1 MTGADDHLVVFTPSG
16 LRGSFAA
23 GTTLLDA
30 ARRLGV
36 DLDSVCGGRGICG
49 RCQVTPTF
57 GEFAKHGITVVE
69 DHVSP
74 RGAVEQDYR
83 GRRPLTESRRLG
95 CAAAVSGNLVV
106 DVPAESQVHR
116 QVVRKDVDLGDLAL
130 DPVLVLRLIEVS
142 PPAEAIGD
150 RPDRRL
156 LDALAD
162 QWGLGGLTLDDR
174 VADSLADG
182 STDGPGTVTA
192 AIRDGHRV
200 VAVWPGLRDRAL
212 GGAVD
217 VGSTTIAGHLCDL
230 ATGAVLATAGTMNPQ
245 IRFGE
250 DLMSRVSYV
259 MMNPGG
265 EAELTTAVRGAL
277 DDLLADLCLQ
287 GEAERDEVLEMV
299 LVGNPIMHH
308 LFLGLDPTPLGQAP
322 FTLAVEDALDVPTAD
337 LNLEAHACT
346 RVHFLPCIAGHV
358 GADTAAVVL
367 ASRPHTADDVRL
379 VVDVGTNA
387 EIVLA
392 GNGRMLAASSPTGP
406 AFEGAQVSAGQRA
419 TPGLSLIHI

>member
-69 DHVSP
+69 GHVSP

-95 CAAAVSGNLVV
+95 CAAAVSGDLVV

-142 PPAEAIGD
+142 SPAEAIGD

-162 QWGLGGLTLDDR
+162 QWGCLLYT
-174 VADSLADG
+174 SP
-182 STDGPGTVTA
+182 SP
-192 AIRDGHRV
+192 RDKR
-200 VAVWPGLRDRAL
+200 
-212 GGAVD
+212 
-217 VGSTTIAGHLCDL
+217 
-230 ATGAVLATAGTMNPQ
+230 Q
-245 IRFGE
+245 
-250 DLMSRVSYV
+250 SR
-259 MMNPGG
+259 MP
-265 EAELTTAVRGAL
+265 
-277 DDLLADLCLQ
+277 
-287 GEAERDEVLEMV
+287 
-299 LVGNPIMHH
+299 
-308 LFLGLDPTPLGQAP
+308 
-322 FTLAVEDALDVPTAD
+322 
-337 LNLEAHACT
+337 
-346 RVHFLPCIAGHV
+346 
-358 GADTAAVVL
+358 
-367 ASRPHTADDVRL
+367 
-379 VVDVGTNA
+379 
-387 EIVLA
+387 
-392 GNGRMLAASSPTGP
+392 SS
-406 AFEGAQVSAGQRA
+406 A
-419 TPGLSLIHI
+419 

>member
-1 MTGADDHLVVFTPSG
+1 M
-16 LRGSFAA
+16 
-23 GTTLLDA
+23 
-30 ARRLGV
+30 
-36 DLDSVCGGRGICG
+36 
-49 RCQVTPTF
+49 
-57 GEFAKHGITVVE
+57 
-69 DHVSP
+69 
-74 RGAVEQDYR
+74 
-83 GRRPLTESRRLG
+83 G
-95 CAAAVSGNLVV
+95 CAAAVSGDLVV

-142 PPAEAIGD
+142 PPAGAIGD

-162 QWGLGGLTLDDR
+162 QWGLEGLTLDDR

-212 GGAVD
+212 GVAVD

-230 ATGAVLATAGTMNPQ
+230 ATGTVLATAGAMNPQ

-265 EAELTTAVRGAL
+265 EVALTNAVREVL
-277 DDLLADLCLQ
+277 DSLLGDLCVQ
-287 GEAERDEVLEMV
+287 ADAERDEVLELV
-299 LVGNPIMHH
+299 LVGNPVMHH
-308 LFLGLDPTPLGQAP
+308 LFLGYDPTPLGGAP
-322 FTLAVEDALDVPTAD
+322 FALAVDGALDLMAGD
-337 LNLEAHACT
+337 LDLDAHAST
-346 RVHFLPCIAGHV
+346 RVHVLPCIAGHV
-358 GADTAAVVL
+358 GADTAAVIL
-367 ASRPHTADDVRL
+367 ATRPHEADDVYPVSYTHL
-379 VVDVGTNA
+379 TLPTNR
-387 EIVLA
+387 EV
-392 GNGRMLAASSPTGP
+392 
-406 AFEGAQVSAGQRA
+406 
-419 TPGLSLIHI
+419 